1 MTAFFPRNSRYLA
14 APCLALALIGFTS
27 APARAQATQSAPKP
41 AQHDQAQA
49 EDVREGLMKVLDQ
62 YPPEVGSVLKL
73 DPSLL
78 ASEAYLAGYKTLV
91 TYLNEHPEIRR
102 SPAFYFENVQGLN
115 SHRSVYDRY
124 YYDPRNQ
131 AWNQMTEMATI
142 LGVTISMVIGFVWLV
157 RTAIDYRRWGRLARV
172 QAEAH
177 TKLLDRFAGNDELL
191 AYVQSPAGTR
201 FLQSSPIA
209 LDGTAKPVGAPIAR
223 ILWSMQ
229 AGVVA
234 AAAGIGLYYV
244 SKNIDVERAEPV
256 FMFAILLLAVGLGF
270 VVSAGLSFAL
280 SRRLGLL
287 ELPKATATD
296 QG

>member
-1 MTAFFPRNSRYLA
+1 MTSFFVRNSRYFAASALA
-14 APCLALALIGFTS
+14 AGLVLS
-27 APARAQATQSAPKP
+27 SNRPAAAQQAAATNTLRQP
-41 AQHDQAQA
+41 AA
-49 EDVREGLMKVLDQ
+49 EMPDAEHVRDGLMRVLDQ
-62 YPPEVGSVLKL
+62 YPPELASVLKL

-78 ASEAYLAGYKTLV
+78 ASEPYLAGYKNLL

-102 SPAFYFENVQGLN
+102 SPTFYFEEVR
-115 SHRSVYDRY
+115 HRNNNDRY
-124 YYDPRNQ
+124 FDPGQSAWRN
-131 AWNQMTEMATI
+131 MTETASI
-142 LGVTISMVIGFVWLV
+142 LGVALIMVTGFAWLI
-157 RTAIDYRRWGRLARV
+157 RTAIDYRRWGRLAKV

-209 LDGTAKPVGAPIAR
+209 LDGSTRPVGAPINR
-223 ILWSMQ
+223 ILWSIQ

-244 SKNIDVERAEPV
+244 SRNIDPNQAEPV
-256 FMFAILLLAVGLGF
+256 FTFAVLLLAVGLGF
-270 VVSAGLSFAL
+270 VVSAGLSFVL

-287 ELPKATATD
+287 DMPRNSVSE
-296 QG
+296 

>member
-1 MTAFFPRNSRYLA
+1 
-14 APCLALALIGFTS
+14 
-27 APARAQATQSAPKP
+27 
-41 AQHDQAQA
+41 
-49 EDVREGLMKVLDQ
+49 
-62 YPPEVGSVLKL
+62 
-73 DPSLL
+73 
-78 ASEAYLAGYKTLV
+78 
-91 TYLNEHPEIRR
+91 
-102 SPAFYFENVQGLN
+102 
-115 SHRSVYDRY
+115 
-124 YYDPRNQ
+124 
-131 AWNQMTEMATI
+131 
-142 LGVTISMVIGFVWLV
+142 
-157 RTAIDYRRWGRLARV
+157 
-172 QAEAH
+172 
-177 TKLLDRFAGNDELL
+177 
-191 AYVQSPAGTR
+191 
-201 FLQSSPIA
+201 
-209 LDGTAKPVGAPIAR
+209 VGAPIAR